1 MEERDALIVY
11 AIRGVYG
18 FRPDTG
24 TVEKTY
30 KFSKGITV
38 TSFSVGSAEDTFNM
52 GTYPYIDSI
61 SLNAYLE
68 GVIKQPYQY
77 YFNDL
82 YIVPGISYLEE
93 EQFYRY
99 IKHPFETANDVAP
112 LKMIDL
118 RKKNKYYIW
127 TEGKNAGKFWRLR
140 GEWEHFVV
148 PYKFRFFQYVSP
160 ETLIFDHYNVFVLKR
175 VISLDEID
183 KPFVKDTNA
192 KVITGLIPYG
202 SKP

>member
-1 MEERDALIVY
+1 MNFDNIEYLQHGNDRQRQAYSILTNNQVLSKLKQFDPVLV
-11 AIRGVYG
+11 
-18 FRPDTG
+18 G
-24 TVEKTY
+24 TIPINIDIENSDLDIICC
-30 KFSKGITV
+30 FSDKQEFQKSVTDNFGKV
-38 TSFSVGSAEDTFNM
+38 TSVSVGSSEDTFNM

-160 ETLIFDHYNVFVLKR
+160 E
-175 VISLDEID
+175 
-183 KPFVKDTNA
+183 
-192 KVITGLIPYG
+192 
-202 SKP
+202 